1 MPQDPL
7 NLLCIEPHF
16 PGRLG
21 GVADW
26 LVRRRGY
33 KCHFFCHSA
42 GPKEFWPES
51 TGRGMDV
58 IAFSVGGVAREER
71 VTWQRSLER
80 SLCYSFGAWEVLES
94 RRPRPIDVVLGRSDG
109 LGSSLFAPVHAP
121 RTPVVQLF
129 DYYYHARKHDLA
141 DEAGPDT
148 PAAYYHWRRA
158 ANAIDLLDL
167 ENGVVPWVPTA
178 WQREL
183 YPAEYRD
190 DFFVLHD
197 GIDARTFSPGR
208 VGSRSIAGK
217 TIPDGTKV
225 VTFVAR
231 SLERLRGFDRF
242 LKLANALIR
251 ERSDV
256 VAIIVGDPKVSRTL
270 DVTFH
275 GRDYREEALK
285 ADPPPDPS
293 RLWFAG
299 VLAPWALADVLARS
313 DLHVYPS
320 RTYPASRSLLQAM
333 AAGRVVLASDDPP
346 VREVIRPGVD
356 GLLASPDDPDDWV
369 RLAKDVLDD
378 PAGHAALGAS
388 ASAVVLERF
397 DRDVTLPRLA
407 ERLNQL
413 AGLGG

>member
-33 KCHFFCHSA
+33 KCTFFCHQA
-42 GPKEFWPES
+42 GPKGFWPEA
-51 TGRGMDV
+51 TGRGLEV
-58 IAFSVGGVAREER
+58 IAFGVGGAGKEGAVSWR
-71 VTWQRSLER
+71 RSLER
-80 SLCYSFGAWEVLES
+80 SLCYSFGAWEVVEN
-94 RRPRPIDVVLGRSDG
+94 RRPRSLDVVLGRSDG

-121 RTPVVQLF
+121 RTPLVQLF
-129 DYYYHARKHDLA
+129 DYYYHGRKYDLA
-141 DEAGPDT
+141 DEMGPET
-148 PAAYYHWRRA
+148 PAAYYHWRRS

-167 ENGVVPWVPTA
+167 ENGVLPWTPTA
-178 WQREL
+178 WQRDL
-183 YPAEYRD
+183 YPAEYRP
-190 DFFVLHD
+190 DFLVLHD
-197 GIDARTFSPGR
+197 GVDARMFKPRNDKPRT
-208 VGSRSIAGK
+208 IAGR
-217 TIPDGTKV
+217 TVPDGAKV

-231 SLERLRGFDRF
+231 SLDRLRGFDRF
-242 LKLANALIR
+242 LKLANVLIR

-256 VAIIVGDPKVSRTL
+256 IAVVVGEPKVVRPL
-270 DVTFH
+270 DVAFH
-275 GRDYREEALK
+275 DKNFRDHILK
-285 ADPPPDPS
+285 LDPPPDPD
-293 RLWFAG
+293 RLWFTGA
-299 VLAPWALADVLARS
+299 VTQASLAEILARS

-333 AAGRVVLASDDPP
+333 ASGCVVLASNNPP
-346 VREVIRPGVD
+346 VREVIRHGFD
-356 GLLASPDDPDDWV
+356 GLLAKPDDPDAWV
-369 RLAKDVLDD
+369 RQASRVLDD
-378 PAGHAALGAS
+378 PSGHADLGAS
-388 ASAVVLERF
+388 ARETILERF